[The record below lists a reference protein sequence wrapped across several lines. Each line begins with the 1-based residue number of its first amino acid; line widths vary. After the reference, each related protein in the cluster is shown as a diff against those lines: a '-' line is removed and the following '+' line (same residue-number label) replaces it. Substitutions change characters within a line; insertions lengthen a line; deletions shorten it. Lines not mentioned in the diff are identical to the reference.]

1 MAMSTTMIEAVEAR
15 DAMERALM
23 QGGKCTVE
31 VGTRKRTLVHDP
43 TLDGP
48 LKKLPWP
55 LELFQEHTV
64 RYVVYDD
71 ERLVS
76 GHIFVRRQM
85 KDAIDYFLRDVQPH
99 QKVAITLK

>member
-1 MAMSTTMIEAVEAR
+1 MSTITMIEALEAR
-15 DAMERALM
+15 EAMERALQ

-31 VGTRKRTLVHDP
+31 VGSRRRTLVHDP

-48 LKKLPWP
+48 AKKLPWP

-76 GHIFVRRQM
+76 GHIFVRRHM
-85 KDAIDYFLRDVQPH
+85 KDAIDYFLRDVKPH
-99 QKVAITLK
+99 QKIAITLR